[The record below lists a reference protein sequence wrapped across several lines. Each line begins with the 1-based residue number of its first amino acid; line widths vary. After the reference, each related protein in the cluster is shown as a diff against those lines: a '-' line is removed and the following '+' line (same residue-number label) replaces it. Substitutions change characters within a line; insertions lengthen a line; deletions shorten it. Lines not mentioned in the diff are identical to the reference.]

1 MDRYEIR
8 MECLRLAQAAELTKN
23 APTDKVVFRAEAYLK
38 YMLPDQ
44 GAPIGA
50 SIGGAKTLNS

>member
-38 YMLPDQ
+38 YVLPDQ
-44 GAPIGA
+44 GA